1 MLASFRL
8 AHYHLTL
15 EALEPLHLP
24 PFKGS
29 ALRGGFGH
37 TFKRLVCFSP
47 KGTHGQSQLCGKR
60 CELGN
65 ACPYGYVFETTPPD
79 ESEVL
84 SNLSEVPRPFVIEP
98 PDDRR
103 EHIPPGER
111 LTFGLTLVGRG
122 INYLPYFIAVFRE
135 LGKIGLG
142 RPFDTAQGRQ
152 RGKYRLLAMDAIST
166 LSPNPSPFGPL
177 RSPSQGEGSTPF
189 PYEGVPSAVL
199 QGGSTQ
205 GRGGGAA
212 PSPYQGEGW
221 GEGGDTIIPIY
232 RAEDDMIRTANTTIS
247 GEAITAH
254 AAALP
259 ADHITLNFLTPTRL
273 KHRGHWV
280 DEGPPFHILVKVL
293 LGRVSSLSYF
303 HCGHKLEADFR
314 GLIDRAAEVR
324 IAQSE
329 TGWRDWSRFSGRQKQ
344 RVEMGGLVGQVT
356 YSGDLRD
363 YLPLL
368 ALGELVHVGKGTV
381 FGNGQ
386 YRIVGSVGAR
396 SRDE

>member
-1 MLASFRL
+1 MFSQLPAF
-8 AHYHLTL
+8 TL
-15 EALEPLHLP
+15 CTYCFTLVARDPLHLP

-37 TFKRLVCFSP
+37 AFKQMVC
-47 KGTHGQSQLCGKR
+47 SQPGGCGKSCR
-60 CELGN
+60 LGN
-65 ACPYGYVFETTPPD
+65 ACPYGYIFESSPPD
-79 ESEVL
+79 DAEVL
-84 SNLSEVPRPFVIEP
+84 RTFGEVPRPFIIEP
-98 PDDRR
+98 PLDR
-103 EHIPPGER
+103 HTSYAAGET
-111 LTFGLTLVGRG
+111 LTFQVILVGKAADF
-122 INYLPYFIAVFRE
+122 LAYFIVAFQE
-135 LGKIGLG
+135 LGRRGLG
-142 RPFDTAQGRQ
+142 RERGRFRLARVVAVNALSGEEAPAFDEAQQAHIWVRSLPVDG
-152 RGKYRLLAMDAIST
+152 DAIT
-166 LSPNPSPFGPL
+166 
-177 RSPSQGEGSTPF
+177 TH
-189 PYEGVPSAVL
+189 AV
-199 QGGSTQ
+199 T
-205 GRGGGAA
+205 
-212 PSPYQGEGW
+212 
-221 GEGGDTIIPIY
+221 
-232 RAEDDMIRTANTTIS
+232 
-247 GEAITAH
+247 
-254 AAALP
+254 LP
-259 ADHITLNFLTPTRL
+259 ADRITLEFLTPTRL

-280 DEGPPFHILVKVL
+280 REGPPFHVLVKVL
-293 LGRVSSLSYF
+293 LGRISSLSYF

-314 GLIDRAAEVR
+314 GLIDRAAEVH

>member
-1 MLASFRL
+1 MTALTLPHAFTL
-8 AHYHLTL
+8 AHYRLTL

-37 TFKRLVCFSP
+37 TFKRLVCFQP
-47 KGTHGQSQLCGKR
+47 KTCGKR

-65 ACPYGYVFETTPPD
+65 ACPYGYIFETTPPD

-84 SNLSEVPRPFVIEP
+84 SNLSEVPRPFIIEP
-98 PDDRR
+98 PADRR
-103 EHIPPGER
+103 EHIPPGDR

-142 RPFDTAQGRQ
+142 RPFDTAQGRH
-152 RGKYRLLAMDAIST
+152 RGKYRLLAVDAIST

-177 RSPSQGEGSTPF
+177 RSPSQGEGSTPA
-189 PYEGVPSAVL
+189 PYEGVPSAAL
-199 QGGSTQ
+199 QGGFAQ
-205 GRGGGAA
+205 GRGGGVA
-212 PSPYQGEGW
+212 PSPLEGEGW
-221 GEGGDTIIPIY
+221 GGGLPIY
-232 RAEDDMIRTANTTIS
+232 RAEDDMIRTVNTTIS
-247 GEAITAH
+247 GDTITAR
-254 AAALP
+254 AATLP
-259 ADHITLNFLTPTRL
+259 PDRITLEFLTPTRL
-273 KHRGHWV
+273 KHRGRWV
-280 DEGPPFHILVKVL
+280 GEGPPFHVLVKVL
-293 LGRVSSLSYF
+293 LGRISSLSYF

>member
-1 MLASFRL
+1 
-8 AHYHLTL
+8 
-15 EALEPLHLP
+15 
-24 PFKGS
+24 
-29 ALRGGFGH
+29 
-37 TFKRLVCFSP
+37 
-47 KGTHGQSQLCGKR
+47 
-60 CELGN
+60 
-65 ACPYGYVFETTPPD
+65 
-79 ESEVL
+79 
-84 SNLSEVPRPFVIEP
+84 
-98 PDDRR
+98 
-103 EHIPPGER
+103 
-111 LTFGLTLVGRG
+111 
-122 INYLPYFIAVFRE
+122 
-135 LGKIGLG
+135 LG
-142 RPFDTAQGRQ
+142 RA

-177 RSPSQGEGSTPF
+177 RSPSQGEGSTPS
-189 PYEGVPSAVL
+189 PLEGVPSAAL
-199 QGGSTQ
+199 QGGFAQ
-205 GRGGGAA
+205 GWGGGGAT
-212 PSPYQGEGW
+212 P
-221 GEGGDTIIPIY
+221 IPIY

-247 GEAITAH
+247 GDTITAH
-254 AAALP
+254 AATLP
-259 ADHITLNFLTPTRL
+259 RDRITLDFLTPTRL

-293 LGRVSSLSYF
+293 LGRISSLSYF

-314 GLIDRAAEVR
+314 GLIDRAAELR

-344 RVEMGGLVGQVT
+344 RVEMGGLVGRVT

-386 YRIVGSVGAR
+386 YRIMGSVGAR

>member
-1 MLASFRL
+1 MTALTLPHAFTL
-8 AHYHLTL
+8 AHYRLTL

-37 TFKRLVCFSP
+37 TFKRLVCFQP
-47 KGTHGQSQLCGKR
+47 KTCGKR

-65 ACPYGYVFETTPPD
+65 ACPYGYIFETTPPD

-84 SNLSEVPRPFVIEP
+84 SNLSEVPRPFIIEP

-135 LGKIGLG
+135 LGQVGLG
-142 RPFDTAQGRQ
+142 KT
-152 RGKYRLLAMDAIST
+152 RGKYRLLAVDAIST

-177 RSPSQGEGSTPF
+177 RSPSQGEG
-189 PYEGVPSAVL
+189 
-199 QGGSTQ
+199 
-205 GRGGGAA
+205 RGGGL
-212 PSPYQGEGW
+212 
-221 GEGGDTIIPIY
+221 PIY

-247 GEAITAH
+247 GDAITAH
-254 AAALP
+254 AATLP
-259 ADHITLNFLTPTRL
+259 PDRITLDFLTPTRL
-273 KHRGHWV
+273 KHRGRWV
-280 DEGPPFHILVKVL
+280 REGPPFHVLVKVL

-324 IAQSE
+324 IARSE